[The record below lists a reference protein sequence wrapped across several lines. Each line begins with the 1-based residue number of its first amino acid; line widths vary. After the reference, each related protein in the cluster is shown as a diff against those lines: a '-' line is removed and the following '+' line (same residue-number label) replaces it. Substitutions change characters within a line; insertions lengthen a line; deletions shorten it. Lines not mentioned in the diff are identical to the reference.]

1 PSDVFA
7 ARERRREQGRRLRV
21 AAGEPEQRKLPTV
34 GEKQHVLDHG
44 LRQHSLVRNEP
55 KRVNPVLER
64 FDCSNRILWGTDLTG
79 DELDAFVTG
88 DGLRAPNQIAGFG
101 VVEYDADTPSAEL
114 S

>member
-1 PSDVFA
+1 M
-7 ARERRREQGRRLRV
+7 
-21 AAGEPEQRKLPTV
+21 AAGDPEQRELPTV

-79 DELDAFVTG
+79 DELDAFVTS
-88 DGLRAPNQIAGFG
+88 DGLGAAKQIAGVG
-101 VVEYDADTPSAEL
+101 VVEYDEETDGADVLEGADLQLGE
-114 S
+114 